1 MYTLIY
7 FHCLLSYLFFVFPHV
22 YLFLRKTNMRISR
35 NEQYCSRNFQQVIL
49 HVNSQEHIDE
59 VTCETQRYLLIEYFV
74 ILQM

>member
-1 MYTLIY
+1 
-7 FHCLLSYLFFVFPHV
+7 
-22 YLFLRKTNMRISR
+22 MRISR